1 MDLKPA
7 TTLDQ
12 QLQKLRNRN
21 CFIAD
26 PVFCK
31 DVLQWVNYYRFTA
44 YFLPFRQKD
53 GNYING
59 TSFHRVYR
67 IYEFD
72 RKMRQILFSM
82 IEQIEI
88 YLRSQISY
96 YHGHKYG
103 PVGYMD
109 AANYSNK
116 HNHLKFEERI
126 HTEINHNRNVLFVKH
141 HIQNYGGQFPVWVIT
156 ELFPF
161 GMLSYFY
168 ADMKRSDKKDLATRL
183 YKTTPKNLDSW
194 LRCCTDLRNI
204 CAHYGRLYYR
214 VFSAIPATPKGSD
227 ITLGRTLF
235 DNILVLKFLY
245 PDRNRWNSEFLPAVT
260 ALMDEYN
267 GDIDLSHIGFSDD
280 WRHRL
285 CKS

>member
-7 TTLDQ
+7 TTLEQ
-12 QLQKLRNRN
+12 QLQKLQDRN
-21 CFIAD
+21 CIIAD
-26 PVFCK
+26 PSFCK
-31 DVLQWVNYYRFTA
+31 RVLQRVNYYRLTA
-44 YFLPFRQKD
+44 YFLPFRQSD

-59 TSFHRVYR
+59 TNFHRVYR

-72 RKMRQILFSM
+72 RKMRQILFSV
-82 IEQIEI
+82 IEQIEV
-88 YLRSQISY
+88 YLRTQLSY

-103 PVGYMD
+103 PAGYMD
-109 AANYSNK
+109 AANYNTK
-116 HNHLKFEERI
+116 HNHLKFEDRI
-126 HTEINHNRNVLFVKH
+126 RAEVNHNSKVLFVKH

-168 ADMKRSDKKDLATRL
+168 ADMKLPDKKALATRL
-183 YKTTPKNLDSW
+183 YGTTYGNLDSW

-214 VFSAIPATPKGSD
+214 VFSAIPATPKSFG

-235 DNILVLKFLY
+235 DNIMVLKFLY
-245 PDRNRWNSEFLPAVT
+245 PDQDRWNNEFLPAVT
-260 ALMDEYN
+260 ALMDEYA
-267 GDIDLSHIGFSDD
+267 GDIDLSHIGFPNAWGNWLS
-280 WRHRL
+280 
-285 CKS
+285 C